1 MTPRKTP
8 ASDASLHEDLY
19 DQPGHL
25 LRRAHQ
31 IAMGMFADLVGPDIT
46 PTQFAILRMVL
57 EQPGIDQVSL
67 AKLIA
72 LDNSTA
78 AQTAVR
84 LEKRGLLSRQVS
96 ETDRRLLSLTLTESG
111 ERLLQQTLDGVHTMR
126 TRLLSPL
133 NPQERAIFMEL
144 LAKFV
149 QLNNQE
155 SRAPLQSGKAP
166 AKTAPATAL
175 SAPNKRSA

>member
-1 MTPRKTP
+1 
-8 ASDASLHEDLY
+8 
-19 DQPGHL
+19 
-25 LRRAHQ
+25 
-31 IAMGMFADLVGPDIT
+31 MGMFADLVGPDIT

-57 EQPGIDQVSL
+57 ERPGIDQVSL

-84 LEKRGLLSRQVS
+84 LEKRRLLSRQVS
-96 ETDRRLLSLTLTESG
+96 DTDRRLLSLTLTESG
-111 ERLLQQTLDGVHTMR
+111 ERLLQQTLDGVHVMR
-126 TRLLSPL
+126 ARLLSPL
-133 NPQERAIFMEL
+133 SAQERDVFMGL

-155 SRAPLQSGKAP
+155 SRAPLQSGKTP
-166 AKTAPATAL
+166 AKTAPA
-175 SAPNKRSA
+175 APDNAPSKRSA